1 MKMFEFNKTTLVMKL
16 LIIFIIVFCII
27 SCNTDD
33 RQIKKAL
40 KEYAL
45 KEGGEKYINQLIRE
59 NNVKNSKVTPII
71 I

>member
-1 MKMFEFNKTTLVMKL
+1 MFEFNKTTLVMKL